1 MDAICND
8 LAAEQDALDSLVANL
23 DAQDWNR
30 STAAEGW
37 SIGDAI
43 SHLAFFDR
51 TARLAAVDADAFTAD
66 TKTMYASV
74 VTGVDLSVEF
84 GRSISTAELLDAWR
98 VGRSALVE
106 ALRTLD
112 PKSRVIWYGPAMSA
126 RSFATAR
133 LMETWAH
140 GQDVADA
147 LGLPSLVSD
156 RLRHVA
162 HIGVGARA
170 FSYIVRG
177 RDVPDEPVRVELLGP
192 SRDTWTWGDPDAAN
206 TVRGDALDFCLAVT
220 QRRHVDDTNLEVI
233 GEHANGWMAI
243 AQSFAGTSGSG
254 RAPGQFA

>member
-8 LAAEQDALDSLVANL
+8 LAAEHEALDALVAGL
-23 DAQDWNR
+23 DERDWSR
-30 STAAEGW
+30 CTPADGW
-37 SIGDAI
+37 SIGDSI

-51 TARLAAVDADAFTAD
+51 TARLAAVDADAFTAGA
-66 TKTMYASV
+66 KTMYASV
-74 VTGVDLSVEF
+74 ATGVDLSVEL
-84 GRSISTAELLDAWR
+84 GRSMSAAALLDAWR
-98 VGRSALVE
+98 VGRVELVG

-147 LGLPSLVSD
+147 LGLPPITSD

-177 RDVPDEPVRVELLGP
+177 RDVPDESVRVELCSP
-192 SRDTWTWGDPDAAN
+192 SGDTWTWGDAGAAN
-206 TVRGDALDFCLAVT
+206 VVRGDALDFCLAVT
-220 QRRHVDDTNLEVI
+220 QRRHVDDTGLEVI
-233 GEHANGWMAI
+233 GEDAQGWMAI

-254 RAPGQFA
+254 RTPGQFA

>member
-8 LAAEQDALDSLVANL
+8 LAAEHEALDAIVTKLVAS
-23 DAQDWNR
+23 DWKR
-30 STAAEGW
+30 STPADGW
-37 SIGDAI
+37 SIGDSV
-43 SHLAFFDR
+43 SHLAYFDR
-51 TARLAAVDADAFTAD
+51 TARLAAIDAEAFKADTLDMQAASANGVDPSIELGRAMSADALLTLWRTGRAD
-66 TKTMYASV
+66 LN
-74 VTGVDLSVEF
+74 D
-84 GRSISTAELLDAWR
+84 
-98 VGRSALVE
+98 

-140 GQDVADA
+140 GQDIVDA
-147 LGLPSLVSD
+147 LGLPAIVSD

-177 RDVPDEPVRVELLGP
+177 HDVPDEPVRVELRGP
-192 SRDTWTWGDPDAAN
+192 SGDTWSWGDAEASSA
-206 TVRGDALDFCLAVT
+206 VRGDALDFCLAVT
-220 QRRHVDDTNLEVI
+220 QRRHVDDTNLQVV
-233 GEHANGWMAI
+233 GDSAKGWMAI